1 MKDFTKEK
9 LFEMKTEGKV
19 EHVNKTD
26 WIPVS
31 ERLPVETGS
40 YLVTHHEGSNRLW
53 TGLAQFWVPNQKFV
67 TFNVETHMV
76 SSMDD
81 IIAWMPLPEPYK
93 PNGKMEENQ

>member
-1 MKDFTKEK
+1 MNNKEIM
-9 LFEMKTEGKV
+9 EM
-19 EHVNKTD
+19 N

-31 ERLPVETGS
+31 ERLPEETGS

-53 TGLAQFWVPNQKFV
+53 TGLAQFWVPDQEFV

-76 SSMDD
+76 SSMED

-93 PNGKMEENQ
+93 PNEKMEESQ